1 MILDARI
8 TASSYF
14 GFGGSD
20 PYYPYFGRLNENR
33 GRGGWCPKTSSIS
46 EYLQID
52 MGSDRFVCGVATQQ
66 AKENQLTT
74 SYKIRFSS
82 NGATWKTYKENK
94 SEKVNIVQ
102 DKK

>member
-8 TASSYF
+8 TASSYW
-14 GFGGSD
+14 GFGGPN
-20 PYYPYFGRLNENR
+20 PYYAYYGRLNESR
-33 GRGGWCPKTSSIS
+33 GRGGWCPKTSIS

-52 MGSDRFVCGVATQQ
+52 MGRDRCVCGVATQET
-66 AKENQLTT
+66 KEKQLTS
-74 SYKIRFSS
+74 SYKIRFFSS
-82 NGATWKTYKENK
+82 DGATWKTYKENK

>member
-1 MILDARI
+1 MR
-8 TASSYF
+8 TEEEVV
-14 GFGGSD
+14 GV
-20 PYYPYFGRLNENR
+20 PRL
-33 GRGGWCPKTSSIS
+33 PQFLSIFKLIWV
-46 EYLQID
+46 E
-52 MGSDRFVCGVATQQ
+52 TQQ

>member
-33 GRGGWCPKTSSIS
+33 GRGGWCPKTSSTS

-52 MGSDRFVCGVATQQ
+52 MGRDRFVCGVATQE
-66 AKENQLTT
+66 AKETQFTT

-82 NGATWKTYKENK
+82 DGATWKTYKENK